1 MVPYSDLWPE
11 IFKKE
16 KLNLM
21 KILGKNSF
29 LDIQHVGSTSIPSID
44 AKTIIDIGIA
54 VESFEKSKTLIQP
67 MIDAGYTYKGEFGI
81 PGRHLFFK
89 YDNGLALFHV
99 HMNEITSREWMDQI
113 YFRDFL
119 RNNEEKSKEYCE
131 LKNSLRE
138 KFPFDRTSNTNGK
151 SEFIQSILKTR

>member
-1 MVPYSDLWPE
+1 
-11 IFKKE
+11 
-16 KLNLM
+16 M

-113 YFRDFL
+113 YFRDFVNL
-119 RNNEEKSKEYCE
+119 KIHYERNSHLTGPPIQMEKASLYNLF
-131 LKNSLRE
+131 LKLDNLLQLVVQH
-138 KFPFDRTSNTNGK
+138 K
-151 SEFIQSILKTR
+151 SI